1 MLKKKK
7 KPQNYWKLFQ
17 AEEKN
22 QIQSRDGRTN
32 LFLTSVAQQSY
43 TTHISNT
50 SELDNLRLF
59 SS

>member
-32 LFLTSVAQQSY
+32 LFLTSVAQQRY
-43 TTHISNT
+43 T

>member
-1 MLKKKK
+1 MLLTSAFFSEMLKK

-32 LFLTSVAQQSY
+32 LFLTSVAQQRY
-43 TTHISNT
+43 TYI
-50 SELDNLRLF
+50 
-59 SS
+59 